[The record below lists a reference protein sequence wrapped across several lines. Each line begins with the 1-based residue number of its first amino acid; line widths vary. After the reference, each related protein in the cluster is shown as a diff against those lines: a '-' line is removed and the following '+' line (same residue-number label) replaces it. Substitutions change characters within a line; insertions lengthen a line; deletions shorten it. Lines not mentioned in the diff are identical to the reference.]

1 MLMKKT
7 CSYLPYIIFFI
18 CAILLFVRAFFGFCS
33 SDEPFYL
40 STTKRLFEGDLIFA
54 HDWFPTQLSSLILLP
69 FYALFVTLTG
79 STSGIILYFRIL
91 YVLLTLILS
100 LLSYRIISAGKGKAA
115 AFSCAVFMLFYAHL
129 NIATLSYYTL
139 LFEFFVFSMVLFT
152 VKKKSCYI
160 LGGFIFALSVLS
172 LPSLV
177 ICYVLFFITLLII
190 SFKNKE
196 YRDLLLYSLIG
207 TAAALLAFIIYL
219 YVSGNSIGKLLEF
232 LPYVLSDDEHQ
243 TSLVAPFRKFFEAI
257 SDVYGKV
264 FYLNFILAFSGL
276 LSNKYK
282 KLLPYIFTMD
292 LILFVYYAI
301 LSFGHTGYINTAL
314 ALFAA
319 PLFFMCDKKDWYS
332 FISLFL
338 GGLMV
343 SMTYSYSSNGELY
356 VLSIGHGISCIASII
371 FIFDF
376 MRENGKIVKY
386 TLTAVITVFLLQ
398 TALLRFINVYRD
410 APLDKLNDRIEAGP
424 AAGLYTTKEH
434 HDIYMS
440 VYEDILKYSAS
451 GDTVLF
457 SKLLPWGYLSCDQS
471 CAAPTTWRNM
481 INSKRLEEY
490 YELYPDRIPDI
501 IFMVNAYV
509 GSYDSCGDILA
520 DPVPNENEFGGY
532 LADQIRSGKYS
543 EISSRDCTIYL
554 HQ

>member
-1 MLMKKT
+1 MDMKKT
-7 CSYLPYIIFFI
+7 SSYLPYIMFFV
-18 CAILLFVRAFFGFCS
+18 CAVLLFVRAFFGFCS

-40 STTKRLFEGDLIFA
+40 STTKRLFDGDLIFA

-69 FYALFVTLTG
+69 FYALFVTVTG
-79 STSGIILYFRIL
+79 STTGIILYFRLL
-91 YVLLTLILS
+91 YVLFTLILS
-100 LLSYRIISAGKGKAA
+100 ILSYRILSVRNGRPA
-115 AFSCAVFMLFYAHL
+115 AFSCSFLMLFYAHL

-139 LFEFFVFSMVLFT
+139 LFEFFVFSMILFT

-177 ICYVLFFITLLII
+177 VCYVLFFITLFIASL
-190 SFKNKE
+190 KNKD
-196 YRDLLLYSLIG
+196 YKDLLLYSLIG
-207 TAAALLAFIIYL
+207 TASALIAFIIYL
-219 YVSGNSIGKLLEF
+219 YVSGNSIGKLVEF

-243 TSLVAPFRKFFEAI
+243 TSLVAPFKKFFLSI
-257 SDVYGKV
+257 SDVYGKI
-264 FYLNFILAFSGL
+264 FYLNFLLALLGL
-276 LSNKYK
+276 ISNRYK
-282 KLLPYIFTMD
+282 KLKPYIFTTD

-319 PLFFMCDKKDWYS
+319 PLFFMCNKKDWYS
-332 FISLFL
+332 FVSLFL

-356 VLSIGHGISCIASII
+356 VLSIGHGVSCIASIL
-371 FIFDF
+371 FISDF
-376 MRENGKIVKY
+376 AKENGRLMKY
-386 TLTAVITVFLLQ
+386 FLAAAISFFLIQ

-410 APLDKLNDRIEAGP
+410 APLNRLNKRIESGP

-434 HDIYMS
+434 HEIYMS
-440 VYEDILKYSAS
+440 VYEDIVKYSGS
-451 GDTVLF
+451 GSTVLF

-490 YELYPDRIPDI
+490 YELYPERNPDL

-509 GSYDSCGDILA
+509 GSYDSCGDIIA

-532 LADQIRSGKYS
+532 LADQIRSGKYR
-543 EISSRDCTIYL
+543 EIVSRDCTIYL
-554 HQ
+554 RQ